1 MAVILC
7 LDKFMSFVRR
17 HPDLVVSIA
26 LLIILALFAIFF
38 VNFNIPP
45 YEDAAMLMRYSDHL
59 AHGYGIVW
67 NIGEHPV
74 DGATDFLFM
83 VSVAALMKIG
93 IPLGRAV
100 RVLGLFSVAALTLLI
115 YWVNR
120 RLWKAHIVF
129 AALSALFLAVGTGL
143 TYVAAY
149 FGTPFFALFAALTW
163 TLSLLLIKKENPS
176 PWLSL
181 IFALSSLITGLIRPE
196 GVILAGLMLISIIVM
211 KGWRASV
218 KTIAIFIATF
228 LILGGAYFVWR
239 WNYFGIHCQIHF
251 IKRAEAYCIGMDFK
265 HRLRIFFHSV
275 GYFCLH
281 T

>member
-1 MAVILC
+1 
-7 LDKFMSFVRR
+7 MSFVKR
-17 HPDLVVSIA
+17 HPDLLVSIV
-26 LLIILALFAIFF
+26 LLIILALFAVFF
-38 VNFNIPP
+38 VNFSIPP
-45 YEDAAMLMRYSDHL
+45 FEDAAMLMRYSDHL

-120 RLWKAHIVF
+120 RLWKSHIVF
-129 AALSALFLAVGTGL
+129 AMLSALFLAVGTGL

-163 TLSLLLIKKENPS
+163 TLSLVLIQKENP
-176 PWLSL
+176 PLW
-181 IFALSSLITGLIRPE
+181 LSSLFR
-196 GVILAGLMLISIIVM
+196 VF
-211 KGWRASV
+211 R
-218 KTIAIFIATF
+218 F
-228 LILGGAYFVWR
+228 
-239 WNYFGIHCQIHF
+239 
-251 IKRAEAYCIGMDFK
+251 D
-265 HRLRIFFHSV
+265 HRIDS
-275 GYFCLH
+275 